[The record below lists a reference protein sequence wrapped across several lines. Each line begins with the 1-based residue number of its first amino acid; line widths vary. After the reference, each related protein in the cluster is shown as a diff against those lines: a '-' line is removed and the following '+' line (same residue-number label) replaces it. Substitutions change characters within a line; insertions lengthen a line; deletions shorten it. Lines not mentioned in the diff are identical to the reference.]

1 MDFAIQKLDLSL
13 SHIHQLTAAQVV
25 GDASDQPQEL
35 EPNLESQQLGSND
48 GLTLRSRGLSL
59 GRTSQSEQGLSSGR
73 QSGGTTGL
81 SDTSHM
87 PLFFEDAILNA
98 ISDEPLL
105 LNSVSQQPTLFPS
118 FFPESFAFDAE
129 GTTPRTLEYDHQHLE

>member
-13 SHIHQLTAAQVV
+13 SHIHQVTAAEVV
-25 GDASDQPQEL
+25 GHASDQPEDP
-35 EPNLESQQLGSND
+35 EPNLGSQKLGSND
-48 GLTLRSRGLSL
+48 GPTLRARGVSL
-59 GRTSQSEQGLSSGR
+59 ERAPQSEQDVSSGR

-81 SDTSHM
+81 SDTSPM
-87 PLFFEDAILNA
+87 LLFFEDAILNA

-105 LNSVSQQPTLFPS
+105 LSSVAQQPTLLPP

-129 GTTPRTLEYDHQHLE
+129 GTTPRTLEYDYQHLE